1 MKVII
6 LAGGYGTR
14 LGEITNK
21 IPKPMVEIGGIPI
34 IVHIMNIYAYYGHT
48 DFYIALGYKA
58 DCIEKYFKNFK
69 TNWNINLI
77 DTGLDTLTGGRC
89 KIISKHTNNEPCFL
103 TYGDGLSNI
112 NINNLLNFHNKHG
125 RKITISAVHPTARFG
140 ELELDGDKVL
150 SFIEKP
156 QLQKGWING
165 GFIVCEPSFFDYITD
180 DTMLEREPIERAVKE
195 SEMRAYK
202 HEGFWQC
209 MDTQRDKELLEKMW
223 SKNIAPWKV
232 L

>member
-58 DCIEKYFKNFK
+58 DYIEDYFKNFK

-89 KIISKHTNNEPCFL
+89 KIISEHINNETCFL

-140 ELELDGDKVL
+140 ELELDGDIVL
-150 SFIEKP
+150 SFIEKTSAP
-156 QLQKGWING
+156 KRMDKWRLYRMSHL
-165 GFIVCEPSFFDYITD
+165 FLITSQ
-180 DTMLEREPIERAVKE
+180 MILCWKE
-195 SEMRAYK
+195 SQSREQLKNLKCAHINMRDFGNA
-202 HEGFWQC
+202 WIL
-209 MDTQRDKELLEKMW
+209 KETR
-223 SKNIAPWKV
+223 SY
-232 L
+232 

>member
-58 DCIEKYFKNFK
+58 DYIEDYFKNFK

-89 KIISKHTNNEPCFL
+89 KIISKHTKNEPCFL

-150 SFIEKP
+150 SFIENP
-156 QLQKGWING
+156 QLQK
-165 GFIVCEPSFFDYITD
+165 
-180 DTMLEREPIERAVKE
+180 
-195 SEMRAYK
+195 
-202 HEGFWQC
+202 
-209 MDTQRDKELLEKMW
+209 
-223 SKNIAPWKV
+223 
-232 L
+232 